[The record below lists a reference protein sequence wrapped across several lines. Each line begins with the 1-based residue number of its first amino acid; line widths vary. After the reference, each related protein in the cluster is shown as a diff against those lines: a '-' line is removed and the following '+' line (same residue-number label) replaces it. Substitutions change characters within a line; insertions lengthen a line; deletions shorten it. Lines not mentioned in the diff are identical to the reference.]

1 MTIVSTANAP
11 TTDIATSILNEFDGG
26 SSTEIDM
33 MIGIGLV
40 KDSDAGFFQYT
51 GEKQHRALLRPTTGK
66 PITRLSDVRLSG
78 ISVAED
84 VGQYKQTKLNLFL
97 ETSAGRQVMVTSGL
111 ETIWTQCLLSS
122 LMGLELNGQLLLPF
136 NLDSWKGDANGVCF
150 AGIRV
155 GREKVSDQGMYDQYK
170 ELRADRAKDKI
181 LDLGRSTVQIL
192 AQGLGQIQ
200 SSIDEVVVEEL
211 TTTSDDSEF

>member
-1 MTIVSTANAP
+1 MTIVSTANVQAP
-11 TTDIATSILNEFDGG
+11 DITTSILNEFDGG
-26 SSTEIDM
+26 SSSEIDM

-40 KDSDAGFFQYT
+40 KDSDAVFFQYT
-51 GEKQHRALLRPTTGK
+51 GEKGHRALLRPTTGK
-66 PITRLSDVRLSG
+66 PITRLSEVRLSG

-97 ETSAGRQVMVTSGL
+97 ETSAGRQIMVTAGL
-111 ETIWTQCLLSS
+111 ETMWTQCLLIS

-136 NLDSWKGDANGVCF
+136 NLDSWKGGSNGVCF

-155 GREKVSDQGMYDQYK
+155 GREKVSDQAMYDQYK
-170 ELRADRAKDKI
+170 ELRADRARDKI

-192 AQGLGQIQ
+192 AQGIGQTQ
-200 SSIDEVVVEEL
+200 SSIDEVVVEEV
-211 TTTSDDSEF
+211 TSSSDDTEF

>member
-1 MTIVSTANAP
+1 MTIVSTASM
-11 TTDIATSILNEFDGG
+11 TDATAALVAEVGG
-26 SSTEIDM
+26 SSTNQVDI

-40 KDSDAGFFQYT
+40 KDSDAVFFQDT

-150 AGIRV
+150 AGIRI

-200 SSIDEVVVEEL
+200 DSIDEVVVEEL
-211 TTTSDDSEF
+211 TTTTDDSEF

>member
-40 KDSDAGFFQYT
+40 KDSDAVFFQYT

-78 ISVAED
+78 ISVAELG
-84 VGQYKQTKLNLFL
+84 GQYKQTKLNLFL
-97 ETSAGRQVMVTSGL
+97 ETSAGRQIMVTAGL
-111 ETIWTQCLLSS
+111 ETNWAQCVLTG

-136 NLDSWKGDANGVCF
+136 NLDSWKGGVPGVYF

-200 SSIDEVVVEEL
+200 GSIDEVVVEEL

>member
-1 MTIVSTANAP
+1 MTIVSTANTP

-40 KDSDAGFFQYT
+40 KDSDAVFFQYT

-122 LMGLELNGQLLLPF
+122 LSSGV
-136 NLDSWKGDANGVCF
+136 DSEQA
-150 AGIRV
+150 
-155 GREKVSDQGMYDQYK
+155 
-170 ELRADRAKDKI
+170 
-181 LDLGRSTVQIL
+181 
-192 AQGLGQIQ
+192 
-200 SSIDEVVVEEL
+200 SSINSIVNILTPFLIVVDVVYLEDL
-211 TTTSDDSEF
+211 V